1 MTDDAAPP
9 TRLDREIDQSKPSI
23 ARVYDYLLGGKDNYL
38 VDQEVGDHFKVNLP
52 GSVAIAF
59 TSRQALI
66 RGVRD
71 MARTGMRQFIDF
83 GSGLPTAD
91 NVHQVAKRHA
101 PDARVVYV
109 DNDPI
114 VLAHG
119 RALLA
124 TDENT
129 TVIQADAR
137 EPESIRDHPDVTRL
151 IDFDQPVGVIFSS
164 ILHHFNDD
172 EDPAAVVRFWNDQIP
187 SGSYV
192 FITHFRSGHNPET
205 AAAEQK
211 LQATF
216 GRGRWRD
223 TEEIRGLFGDL
234 EVLEPDIVPSALWR
248 PDAPA
253 GEAASVGTV
262 GRELTVWEQLIVTGL
277 ARKP

>member
-1 MTDDAAPP
+1 MTDDVAPG
-9 TRLDREIDQSKPSI
+9 TRLSREIDQSKPSI

-38 VDQEVGDHFKVNLP
+38 VDQEVGDHFKENLP

-66 RGVRD
+66 RAIRD
-71 MARTGMRQFIDF
+71 MARDGIRQFIDF

-91 NVHQVAKRHA
+91 NVHQVANRHA
-101 PDARVVYV
+101 SDARVVYI
-109 DNDPI
+109 DHDPI

-124 TDENT
+124 TDDNT

-137 EPESIRDHPDVTRL
+137 DPRSIRNHPDIARL
-151 IDFDQPVGVIFSS
+151 IDFEQPVGVIFSS

-172 EDPAAVVRFWNDQIP
+172 EDPAAAVRYWTDQIP
-187 SGSYV
+187 SGSHV
-192 FITHFRSGHNPET
+192 FITHFCSGHNEQT
-205 AAAEQK
+205 AAAERK
-211 LQATF
+211 LQSTF

-223 TEEIRGLFGDL
+223 LAEIQTLFGDL
-234 EVLEPDIVPSALWR
+234 ELLEPAIVPSAQWR
-248 PDAPA
+248 PDPAPA
-253 GEAASVGTV
+253 AEVGAA
-262 GRELTVWEQLIVTGL
+262 GRELTVWEQLIVTGM